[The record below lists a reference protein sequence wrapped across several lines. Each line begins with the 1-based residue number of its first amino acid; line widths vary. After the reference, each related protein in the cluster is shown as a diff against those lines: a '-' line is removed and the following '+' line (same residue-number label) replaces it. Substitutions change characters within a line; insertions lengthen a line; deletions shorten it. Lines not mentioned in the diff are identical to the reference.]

1 MRSAT
6 ENRGQALRR
15 DGEKKGFKE
24 VFEGEITAE
33 IEALIGPGAADRIDF
48 EAIEIAARREVLK
61 IAARAIEQRLN
72 QDESDHSGPVV
83 ACSCGNQARY
93 AGRHAKTVKTA
104 LGEMTLRRAYY
115 HCASCASGWFPR
127 DGILGIAH
135 SSMSPAITRMIG
147 LAGAMVSFEESSELL
162 AELAGVRID
171 SKQIERT
178 AESLGR
184 EIDAYERGVL
194 VSSAPWA
201 PTMYLGLDGTGIPM
215 RGSELEGRAG
225 KQSDGSSKTREVK
238 LVTIWTAEGR
248 DDEGNPVR
256 DPGSVS
262 YSAAIESA
270 ASSDMRDQLSEFAQ
284 RVDREAK
291 RRGLDHAP
299 RRVALAD
306 GSLWIW
312 SIVEEQFPGA
322 IQILDLYHAKQH
334 LSDVAKE
341 IYGASSDLARQ
352 WAAQRNDELDDGET
366 GKVLDALAAHKGTNE
381 SARKCFD
388 YVTNNRDRMN
398 YPDFRAKGLSVG
410 SGVVEAGCKLVVGTR
425 LKRSGMHWSVA
436 GANAIISLRSC
447 KLSARFEDF
456 WEARSPRFTHR
467 ET

>member
-1 MRSAT
+1 
-6 ENRGQALRR
+6 L
-15 DGEKKGFKE
+15 
-24 VFEGEITAE
+24 
-33 IEALIGPGAADRIDF
+33 
-48 EAIEIAARREVLK
+48 EAIEIAARREALK

-72 QDESDHSGPVV
+72 QDHSDYAGPVA
-83 ACSCGNQARY
+83 ACSCGREARY
-93 AGRHAKTVKTA
+93 AGRHAKTIKTA
-104 LGEMTLRRAYY
+104 LGEITLRRAYY
-115 HCASCASGWFPR
+115 HCVRCQSGCFPR
-127 DGILGIAH
+127 DRILGIAD
-135 SSMSPAITRMIG
+135 SSISPAVTRMIG

-162 AELAGVRID
+162 GELAGVRVD

-184 EIDAYERGVL
+184 EIEAHERTILTPDAP
-194 VSSAPWA
+194 SA
-201 PTMYLGLDGTGIPM
+201 PTMYLGLDGTGVPM
-215 RGSELEGRAG
+215 RRSELEGRAG

-248 DDEGNPVR
+248 DDEGNAVR

-270 ASSDMRDQLSEFAQ
+270 ANADMSDELSEFAQ

-291 RRGLDHAP
+291 RRGLDQAP

-322 IQILDLYHAKQH
+322 IQILDLYHAKGH

-352 WAAQRNDELDDGET
+352 WTAQRNDELDDGQT
-366 GKVLDALAAHKGTNE
+366 GKVLDALAAHKDTNE

-410 SGVVEAGCKLVVGTR
+410 SGVVEAGCKVVVGTR

-436 GANAIISLRSC
+436 GANAIISLRCC
-447 KLSARFEDF
+447 KLSGRFEDF
-456 WEARSPRFTHR
+456 WEARSARLSLN
-467 ET
+467 ETFSAAKM